1 MGLMDNDFA
10 LLEPKPT
17 TSEESSSP
25 AVISK
30 YDKWESANN
39 MSLMLIKRSTSDS
52 IRGSILDR
60 GNAKDFHEYNRQ
72 KNV

>member
-39 MSLMLIKRSTSDS
+39 EF
-52 IRGSILDR
+52 
-60 GNAKDFHEYNRQ
+60 NAY
-72 KNV
+72 